1 MAQHKRTMTPYSRRV
16 FNTSVPDERLRIMNT
31 MPNFFYKFREENV
44 ANLRANLLLSQ
55 FRTLHRLLRDSP
67 EYFPPE
73 FSTTVHDDSRIRVP
87 VFELAN
93 LSGGATQSFD
103 QIAKAFT
110 LNPIMDDNAG
120 VTIEEEDRILG
131 CVNYTMPDRMARHRF
146 SSLWLV
152 TEKHDPFHDSM

>member
-16 FNTSVPDERLRIMNT
+16 FNSSVPDERLRMMNT

-67 EYFPPE
+67 EYFPLE
-73 FSTTVHDDSRIRVP
+73 FPGTMHNDSRIGVP
-87 VFELAN
+87 VFEVADV
-93 LSGGATQSFD
+93 SQGVGTSFD
-103 QIAKAFT
+103 QMAKTFA
-110 LNPIMDDNAG
+110 LNPIMDDNVG
-120 VTIEEEDRILG
+120 VTIEEEDRVLG
-131 CVNYTMPDRMARHRF
+131 CVNYTMPNRMARHRF

-152 TEKHDPFHDSM
+152 TEKHDPYHESM